1 MPRLNGWRTRV
12 FSRAGHSELAVKEA
26 ATLSTDQILGGLGLI
41 VVLAVGSQVLASQL
55 RVPALIILLPVGFTA
70 GAITGD
76 VNPER
81 LLGPAFHSL
90 VSLAVAVI
98 LYTAG
103 LGLSLRNMA
112 REGVV
117 RRLIALGVPITWG
130 FAAGLAAVLLG
141 MSSGAAIMLGAILV
155 VSGPTVV
162 NPLLRFVRPTEHLS
176 RILDWEGSLIDPV
189 GGVLGSVVFAAV
201 AIRGGLGHD
210 FGRFV
215 LSILTGLGGAA
226 LGIAVLW
233 LCLVK
238 LEVGKQLATITQLA
252 CVVGVAAACDIL
264 YDDSGLI
271 AAILM
276 GLALANLGLFRT
288 LQRDPFFDTL
298 VELFIGLLFV
308 SISALV
314 TPSSLRHVVLP
325 TLGLVAVLVLVT
337 RPLVA
342 FSSTLGSKLSRAERA
357 FVGWMDPRGIVAA
370 ATAST
375 FAPALVEKHIGGA
388 GKILPVTFLVI
399 VMTVALYGLSAVPVA
414 KRLGVSRPPRASTL
428 VVGGKPWVIDL
439 ARALRQAGVDV
450 VVWARLEDERKQVEG
465 AGLELAPG
473 EALADTLR
481 GRNELEEVSAVLLL
495 TDEDGYNA
503 LAANALAGQSR
514 TPVYRLAPSHG
525 YSIAAL
531 EEANA
536 ATLFSSTLTNDD
548 ITRRYE
554 SGSRVT
560 TTAADGAVPTGS
572 DLLFLI
578 HRGKD
583 LRPVTTSDTPTP
595 EPGDTVVAL
604 GPVVRN

>member
-1 MPRLNGWRTRV
+1 
-12 FSRAGHSELAVKEA
+12 
-26 ATLSTDQILGGLGLI
+26 
-41 VVLAVGSQVLASQL
+41 VLAAGSQVLASQL
-55 RVPALIILLPVGFTA
+55 RVPALIIMLPAGFTA

-98 LYTAG
+98 LYNAG
-103 LGLSLRNMA
+103 LGLGLGKMA
-112 REGVV
+112 REHVV
-117 RRLIALGVPITWG
+117 TRLVAFGVPITWG
-130 FAAGLAAVLLG
+130 FAAGLAALLLG
-141 MSSGAAIMLGAILV
+141 MSSGAAVMLGAILV

-176 RILDWEGSLIDPV
+176 RILDWEGSVIDPI

-210 FGRFV
+210 VGTFV
-215 LSILTGLGGAA
+215 LAILTGLGGAA

-238 LEVGKQLATITQLA
+238 LKVGKQLATITQLA
-252 CVVGVAAACDIL
+252 TVVGVAAACDIL

-271 AAILM
+271 AAILI
-276 GLALANLGLFRT
+276 GLALANVGFFAT
-288 LQRDPFFDTL
+288 LQRDQFFETL
-298 VELFIGLLFV
+298 VQLFIGLLFV

-314 TPSSLRHVVLP
+314 TPSSLQHLVLP

-342 FSSTLGSKLSRAERA
+342 FTSTLGSNLSRSERA
-357 FVGWMDPRGIVAA
+357 FIGWMDPRGIVAA

-414 KRLGVSRPPRASTL
+414 KLLGVSRPARASTL
-428 VVGGKPWVIDL
+428 LVGAEPWVLDL

-450 VVWARLEDERKQVEG
+450 VSWAAGEDQRHQIEG
-465 AGLELAPG
+465 AGLELAPD
-473 EALADTLR
+473 EALTAAVRERT
-481 GRNELEEVSAVLLL
+481 ELEEVSAVLLL
-495 TDEDGYNA
+495 TGDDGFNA
-503 LAANALAGQSR
+503 LAANVLAGQSR
-514 TPVYRLAPSHG
+514 TPVYRLSPRHG
-525 YSIAAL
+525 YSAA
-531 EEANA
+531 AQGNA
-536 ATLFSSTLTNDD
+536 GGATLFSSTLTHHD
-548 ITRRYE
+548 IIERYG

-560 TTAADGAVPTGS
+560 TTAADGAIPTGS

-595 EPGDTVVAL
+595 EPGDTAVLL
-604 GPVVRN
+604 GPS

>member
-1 MPRLNGWRTRV
+1 M
-12 FSRAGHSELAVKEA
+12 
-26 ATLSTDQILGGLGLI
+26 
-41 VVLAVGSQVLASQL
+41 VLAVGSQVLASQL
-55 RVPALIILLPVGFTA
+55 RVPALIIMLPAGFTA

-76 VNPER
+76 VDPER

-98 LYTAG
+98 LYNAG
-103 LGLSLRNMA
+103 LGLGLGKMA
-112 REGVV
+112 REHVV
-117 RRLIALGVPITWG
+117 TRLVAFGVPITWG
-130 FAAGLAAVLLG
+130 FAAGLAALLLG

-176 RILDWEGSLIDPV
+176 RLLDWEGSLIDPI

-201 AIRGGLGHD
+201 AVRGGLGHD

-233 LCLVK
+233 LCLVRLK
-238 LEVGKQLATITQLA
+238 VGKQLATITQLA
-252 CVVGVAAACDIL
+252 GVVGVAAACDIL

-276 GLALANLGLFRT
+276 GLALANLGAFRT
-288 LQRDPFFDTL
+288 VARDRFFETL
-298 VELFIGLLFV
+298 VQLFIGLLFV

-342 FSSTLGSKLSRAERA
+342 FISTLGSNLSRAERA
-357 FVGWMDPRGIVAA
+357 FIGWMDPRGIVAA

-414 KRLGVSRPPRASTL
+414 KLLGVSRPPRASTL
-428 VVGGKPWVIDL
+428 LVGADPWVLDL
-439 ARALRQAGVDV
+439 ARALRQAGVDAV
-450 VVWARLEDERKQVEG
+450 SWAAGEDLRRQIEG
-465 AGLELAPG
+465 AGLELAPD
-473 EALADTLR
+473 EALTAAVRERT
-481 GRNELEEVSAVLLL
+481 ELEDVSAVLLL
-495 TDEDGYNA
+495 TGDDGYNA
-503 LAANALAGQSR
+503 LAATVLEGQSR
-514 TPVYRLAPSHG
+514 TPVYRLTPRHG
-525 YSIAAL
+525 YSPAAQDN
-531 EEANA
+531 AGA
-536 ATLFSSTLTNDD
+536 ATLFSPTLTHDE
-548 ITRRYE
+548 IARRHG

-560 TTAADGAVPTGS
+560 TTAANSAIPTGS
-572 DLLFLI
+572 DVLFLI
-578 HRGKD
+578 HSGRD
-583 LRPVTTSDTPTP
+583 LRPVTTSNIPAP
-595 EPGDTVVAL
+595 EPGDTAVLL
-604 GPVVRN
+604 GPS